1 MACPRDDLMKSF
13 ALYLSAGHDGEKEER
28 NCAVRTG

>member
-13 ALYLSAGHDGEKEER
+13 ALYLSAGHDREKEKR
-28 NCAVRTG
+28 AL